1 MESHFIIGK
10 KGKEQIINDFKENL
24 SLSDEEADTLYN
36 TCMDII
42 GNEVKDGKLDLF
54 EECIQGVLEKRTI
67 NSSMQEA
74 IDTFVDTICNEYTS
88 TISHTE
94 FCRCLK

>member
-42 GNEVKDGKLDLF
+42 GNEVKDKLKHPF
-54 EECIQGVLEKRTI
+54 KSQ
-67 NSSMQEA
+67 
-74 IDTFVDTICNEYTS
+74 Y
-88 TISHTE
+88 
-94 FCRCLK
+94 